1 MQKYDQAFEFVNE
14 EQTISSTDS
23 VDSKVAYRKIDFRV
37 CFILCGAYFLQ
48 FLDKSLLNYAA
59 VMGIKTA
66 LTKPSQFNDLGT
78 ILYCAYIFGEPI
90 SAYCF
95 QKFPVGKFFGICII
109 CTGIVTICTGAV
121 NSNSNG
127 YASLM
132 VLRALLGLFEN
143 SFASGC
149 CLITS
154 MWYSKTQQLHRTS
167 WWTIQAGTSTMF
179 GGLLSFLFQK
189 IDSSKISVANWQLF
203 YFVIGVITLLFGTYT
218 FFSLPDNPTNCKFLT
233 RLEKRIVLENIRLNQ
248 TGTESSFKPDKLKEL
263 LFKDKHTWPMVLLTL
278 ISMIPTGAVL
288 TFSVSMIKNIG
299 FNNQHSALM
308 QIPLGVSTILAI
320 VLGTNIC
327 AYFNGN
333 HRSFIFISMLV
344 PAIIGYI
351 VLLSCSNK
359 IGLLMS
365 VYLINVGTCVIT
377 MIYSWNTAN
386 TANSTKRVYRN
397 CITMIAFAVGCLIGP
412 QIVVDYQTAYLVLM
426 ILSIVCI
433 PLVLLVRYISI
444 YENRKRDSLS
454 KEEVD
459 AWLTEMGDNY
469 EFKDLTDIENIMFRY
484 SY

>member
-1 MQKYDQAFEFVNE
+1 
-14 EQTISSTDS
+14 
-23 VDSKVAYRKIDFRV
+23 
-37 CFILCGAYFLQ
+37 
-48 FLDKSLLNYAA
+48 
-59 VMGIKTA
+59 
-66 LTKPSQFNDLGT
+66 
-78 ILYCAYIFGEPI
+78 
-90 SAYCF
+90 
-95 QKFPVGKFFGICII
+95 
-109 CTGIVTICTGAV
+109 
-121 NSNSNG
+121 
-127 YASLM
+127 
-132 VLRALLGLFEN
+132 
-143 SFASGC
+143 
-149 CLITS
+149 
-154 MWYSKTQQLHRTS
+154 
-167 WWTIQAGTSTMF
+167 
-179 GGLLSFLFQK
+179 
-189 IDSSKISVANWQLF
+189 
-203 YFVIGVITLLFGTYT
+203 
-218 FFSLPDNPTNCKFLT
+218 
-233 RLEKRIVLENIRLNQ
+233 
-248 TGTESSFKPDKLKEL
+248 
-263 LFKDKHTWPMVLLTL
+263 
-278 ISMIPTGAVL
+278 
-288 TFSVSMIKNIG
+288 
-299 FNNQHSALM
+299 M

-327 AYFNGN
+327 AHFNGN